1 MPVIDAKRTG
11 ERIGALRD
19 AAGLDNAASA
29 DAMGFTTRN
38 AVYKWLRGDALPTL
52 DNMLILADLFGVKID
67 DIIVVKIV

>member
-19 AAGLDNAASA
+19 AAGLDNTAIA
-29 DAMGFTTRN
+29 DAMGFSTRN
-38 AVYKWLRGDALPTL
+38 AVYKWLKGDALPTL

-67 DIIVVKIV
+67 DIIVVKVL

>member
-1 MPVIDAKRTG
+1 MAVIDAKRTG
-11 ERIGALRD
+11 ARIGALRD
-19 AAGLDNAASA
+19 AAGLDNAAIA

-52 DNMLILADLFGVKID
+52 DNMLILADMFGVKID

>member
-1 MPVIDAKRTG
+1 MAVLDAKRKG
-11 ERIGALRD
+11 ARIGALRD
-19 AAGLDNAASA
+19 AAGLDNAAIA

>member
-1 MPVIDAKRTG
+1 MAVIDAKRTG
-11 ERIGALRD
+11 ARIGALRD
-19 AAGLDNAASA
+19 AAGLDNAAIA

>member
-19 AAGLDNAASA
+19 AAGLDNAAIA

-38 AVYKWLRGDALPTL
+38 AIYKWLRGDALPTL
-52 DNMLILADLFGVKID
+52 DNMLILATLSGVKID
-67 DIIVVKIV
+67 DIIVVKII

>member
-11 ERIGALRD
+11 ARIGALRD
-19 AAGLDNAASA
+19 AAGLDNAAIA

-38 AVYKWLRGDALPTL
+38 AVYKRLRGDALPTL
-52 DNMLILADLFGVKID
+52 DNMLLLADLFGVKID

>member
-11 ERIGALRD
+11 ARIGALRD
-19 AAGLDNAASA
+19 AAGLDNAAIA